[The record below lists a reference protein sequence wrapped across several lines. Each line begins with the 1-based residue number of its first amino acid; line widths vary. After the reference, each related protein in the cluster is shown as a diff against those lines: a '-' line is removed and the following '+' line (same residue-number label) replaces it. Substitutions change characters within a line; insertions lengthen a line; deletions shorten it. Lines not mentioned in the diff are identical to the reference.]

1 MTKQAL
7 NLLPTIFK
15 KANQKMLNDNQ
26 NILWTVQKQTGLRFF
41 WEKMDTNIEI
51 KPAFVKI
58 LCYEFVHLIITNLLF
73 QQKLL
78 NHGNI

>member
-1 MTKQAL
+1 MAYGERFFKTRFFFFVNMTKQAL

-26 NILWTVQKQTGLRFF
+26 KILWTVQKQTGLRFC
-41 WEKMDTNIEI
+41 WEKMDTNTEI

-58 LCYEFVHLIITNLLF
+58 YVMSLF
-73 QQKLL
+73 
-78 NHGNI
+78 I